1 MTHVN
6 TSGGTVT
13 SHPTGGGGSDSGWR
27 PPKPPR
33 PVPPPVTIN
42 PRPETL
48 DRRIRNLE
56 ALGNGVF
63 IGNVLASYMALP
75 GLVGF
80 WPMSSV
86 QRSTGNAYD
95 LSGQG
100 RTLTYNGNPAYT
112 YFNGLVAYI
121 DLDGTGDFLSRATET
136 DLDIQGSETIYTTGA
151 AGLTIGGW
159 FWADSVAG
167 APSFIGKHDNAS
179 AAGSAYLLYLV
190 SGAPNFIVY
199 NSTNLFDAVSG
210 TTLTAGTWYFVV
222 GRYTPS
228 TEVAVFVNSNKA
240 VDTTSIPA
248 SLNAVA
254 AAFQIGARAGG
265 SLLNGRAA
273 LCFVC
278 ANALGD
284 DLISSLFQSSRV
296 LFSI

>member
-1 MTHVN
+1 MPIIQ
-6 TSGGTVT
+6 SGNITA
-13 SHPTGGGGSDSGWR
+13 HPTGGGGHPNESR
-27 PPKPPR
+27 PPLQPPR
-33 PVPPPVTIN
+33 PQPPPVTIS
-42 PRPETL
+42 PKTESL

-63 IGNVLASYMALP
+63 VGNVLASYMALP

-112 YFNGLVAYI
+112 YYNGLVPYI

-136 DLDIQGSETIYTTGA
+136 DFDILGNEAIYTTGA

-159 FWADSVAG
+159 FWADSVSG
-167 APSFIGKHDNAS
+167 TPSLIGKHDNAS
-179 AAGSAYLLYLV
+179 AANSAYLLYLV

-210 TTLTAGTWYFVV
+210 TTLTTGTWYFIV

-228 TEVAVFVNSNKA
+228 TEVAVFVNPDKA
-240 VDTTSIPA
+240 VDTASIPA
-248 SLNAVA
+248 SLNAST

-265 SLLNGRAA
+265 SLLNGQAA
-273 LCFVC
+273 LCFLC